1 MTATATPVSR
11 FATIAVAGRPNVGKS
26 TLLNAL
32 IGYRLCIT
40 ASKPQTTRHRM
51 LGIMTRPNA
60 QIAFIDTP
68 GIHGSQPRALNRA
81 LNRTAKAA
89 IDEADLV
96 LWVIEAPRQTAEDD
110 AVGAWLKD
118 LQRPLVIALNKIDRL
133 PDKSALLP
141 LLIELQARYQPQAMV
156 PVSALKTK
164 GIEQLRGQLSALSPV
179 GEAQFNEDELT
190 DRSEKFLAAERVRE
204 QVVRLLRDELPFAT
218 TVEIEGFERVGNLLR
233 LAAVIW
239 VEREG
244 QKAIVIGKGGA
255 QLKTIGTQARMALE
269 SLFDCKVHLET
280 WVRVRNNWSD
290 DERSLRGFGLDQ
302 V

>member
-164 GIEQLRGQLSALSPV
+164 GIEQLRGQLIALSPV

>member
-1 MTATATPVSR
+1 MTATATPVSH

-164 GIEQLRGQLSALSPV
+164 GIEQLRGQLIALSPL